1 MIQQKKIS
9 QQIAES
15 KTESTYLPKVKT
27 SNQTPPILRAS
38 KILTKKIGVNDLMKK
53 TLGAKGNSIFMSAR
67 PFARKFRWDGAV
79 TETHITEETLPH
91 LPIPTFGGAD
101 ALNDAGGFE
110 VGKMLLDG
118 FGRDAYLCCKSNGTQ
133 LAIFG
138 KQSTIFSLL
147 F

>member
-53 TLGAKGNSIFMSAR
+53 TLCRKSASETSIFMSAR
-67 PFARKFRWDGAV
+67 PFARKYRRDGGIRV
-79 TETHITEETLPH
+79 RRRCV
-91 LPIPTFGGAD
+91 D
-101 ALNDAGGFE
+101 AQNVF
-110 VGKMLLDG
+110 DG
-118 FGRDAYLCCKSNGTQ
+118 Q
-133 LAIFG
+133 
-138 KQSTIFSLL
+138 
-147 F
+147 